1 MGVRL
6 VWKRNSKKI
15 KFNKAKKV
23 LTKTLKSGTIR
34 SEGIKGFPNYKKER
48 RQEEKT

>member
-1 MGVRL
+1 ME
-6 VWKRNSKKI
+6 KEFKKI
-15 KFNKAKKV
+15 NLKKTKKV
-23 LTKTLKSGTIR
+23 LTKTLKSGSIR

>member
-1 MGVRL
+1 ME
-6 VWKRNSKKI
+6 KEFKKI
-15 KFNKAKKV
+15 NFKKTKKV